1 MSPWDDLIEE
11 IDDQKQP
18 EKTGRKSNSGV
29 LKIVLFFVLV
39 GVIVVIA
46 LPWIRNQNPSSAAVT
61 STRLVM
67 DAETGEIFDN
77 FRVPKDQPFPWK
89 NPKTGRNTLYMPE
102 KCYWTPDGK
111 AKNTPDYVLL
121 NKFTGKAG
129 PTLCPVCGKE
139 VREHNPTPPDE
150 LLVEAFNE
158 GR

>member
-1 MSPWDDLIEE
+1 MKKGL
-11 IDDQKQP
+11 
-18 EKTGRKSNSGV
+18 
-29 LKIVLFFVLV
+29 IVLICWLLV
-39 GVIVVIA
+39 FGLSASAQNGSIA
-46 LPWIRNQNPSSAAVT
+46 GT
-61 STRLVM
+61 VM